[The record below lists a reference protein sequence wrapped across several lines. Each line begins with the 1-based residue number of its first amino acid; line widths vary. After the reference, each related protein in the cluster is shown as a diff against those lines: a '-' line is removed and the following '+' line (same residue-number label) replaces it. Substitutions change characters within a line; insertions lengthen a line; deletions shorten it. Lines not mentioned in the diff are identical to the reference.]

1 MRNPS
6 IISITINA
14 IPIYRFPHGISQS
27 PVRLIA
33 VEKAIIAVLLVSVSF
48 RYGTTLGKYLFVRDV
63 TGSPER
69 ASPASIQE
77 RYMIDQIAKVI
88 PAGVIA
94 DGNIFDI
101 SAWVIPPIRYGE
113 PGILTSEVNPIV
125 IRAIMSTR
133 YFIIL

>member
-1 MRNPS
+1 
-6 IISITINA
+6 
-14 IPIYRFPHGISQS
+14 
-27 PVRLIA
+27 
-33 VEKAIIAVLLVSVSF
+33 
-48 RYGTTLGKYLFVRDV
+48 
-63 TGSPER
+63 
-69 ASPASIQE
+69 
-77 RYMIDQIAKVI
+77 MIDQIAKVI